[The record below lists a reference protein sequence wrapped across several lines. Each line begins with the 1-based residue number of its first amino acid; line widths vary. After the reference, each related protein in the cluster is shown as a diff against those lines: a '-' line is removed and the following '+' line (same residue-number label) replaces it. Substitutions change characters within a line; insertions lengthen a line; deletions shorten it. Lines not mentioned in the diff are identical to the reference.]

1 MVRAIVLRAYRLIKK
16 GYDAAP
22 RFQLRSL
29 KKSAVMELSMIF
41 TDKRMD
47 FRRKSERFGLLVDK
61 L

>member
-1 MVRAIVLRAYRLIKK
+1 
-16 GYDAAP
+16 
-22 RFQLRSL
+22 
-29 KKSAVMELSMIF
+29 MELSMIF